1 MDHDTSKDDAPILN
15 YDPARYPEYED
26 YIPVSFFVKGQ
37 ARTLYIPAE
46 MVNNRTLFE
55 RSKALSRA
63 CNLYNRAYRMID
75 PIKLEDQKAVETISD
90 LVALAATNVII
101 INLWEISSLKL
112 KASNYPGVLLKG
124 DSDICPENHE
134 EAESIFSDA
143 TTDRLMAKIKPDLFN
158 EIKSNYDATWFVWG
172 HIFFSILYAM
182 QRDHGKIDAIDPD
195 MREFL
200 FERYKASE
208 EFGTAYLRGAHLYGT
223 GIARQW
229 LTDKKPAEM
238 SIESLAVFMDIELLT
253 DASGDSHIAGFDLIA
268 AQINK
273 IISGMTSNSPDT
285 PGKVFYNIKDGK
297 LELSINITAEA
308 TPSDLAR
315 LMAAAKAK
323 QRIPRIPKETF
334 LSEGKAAAESL
345 ARKGKRHLH
354 KTDLADEMGRDREAV
369 SNATNYYL
377 DEWAEINA
385 IFTEAKAW
393 LERYKKP

>member
-1 MDHDTSKDDAPILN
+1 MEPDTSNSDSPILN

-26 YIPVSFFVKGQ
+26 YIPVSFFVKGE
-37 ARTLYIPAE
+37 ARTLYIPSE
-46 MVNNRTLFE
+46 MVNDGALFE
-55 RSKALSRA
+55 RRKAISRA
-63 CNLYNRAYRMID
+63 CNLYNRAYRMIN

-90 LVALAATNVII
+90 LVALAAAGVIMV
-101 INLWEISSLKL
+101 NLWTIFSLKL
-112 KASNYPGVLLKG
+112 ADSEYPSALLKG
-124 DSDICPENHE
+124 DSDICPESHE
-134 EAESIFSDA
+134 EADTIFGNA
-143 TTDRLMAKIKPDLFN
+143 TSDRLMAQIKPELFN

-182 QRDHGKIDAIDPD
+182 QRDHGTIDAIDPD
-195 MREFL
+195 RRESL
-200 FERYKASE
+200 FEQYKASE

-223 GIARQW
+223 EIARQW

-238 SIESLAVFMDIELLT
+238 SIESLAAFMDIELLT
-253 DASGDSHIAGFDLIA
+253 DASDDSHIAGFDLIA

-273 IISGMTSNSPDT
+273 IISGMMSNSPDA

-297 LELSINITAEA
+297 LELNIKITAEA

-315 LMAAAKAK
+315 FMAAAKAK

-354 KTDLADEMGRDREAV
+354 KTDLADEMDRDREAV
-369 SNATNYYL
+369 SNAANYYL

-385 IFTEAKAW
+385 VFTEAKAW